1 MKRILVFFIC
11 CWLLPAAAGT
21 ACSEKAQSPETVQ
34 KAFQLAVKT
43 RAALEATGA
52 QVALVARV
60 GQDLSQ
66 YNLRFSHMAFVWRDH
81 PQGKWFVIHE
91 LNQCGTAD
99 SALYNEGLANFFFDD
114 MFAWD
119 ALIITPSAD
128 LQEKIVERLK
138 NPQQL
143 ESMHQA
149 RYNMV
154 AYPFST
160 QYQNSNQWVL
170 EILAD
175 AMRNAKQSHTNQS
188 MRAQSQ
194 TWLKE
199 NGYKPS
205 MLHIMTLQRLAG
217 RMFKANVAFDD
228 HPNADRFA
236 GKIEVVSV
244 DSVAEFMQKRDA
256 KSSSQTLSLQ

>member
-1 MKRILVFFIC
+1 M
-11 CWLLPAAAGT
+11 LPAAAGT
-21 ACSEKAQSPETVQ
+21 ACSEKIPAPETLQ

-43 RAALEATGA
+43 RNALDATGD

-66 YNLRFSHMAFVWRDH
+66 YNLHFSHMAFVWRDH
-81 PQGKWFVIHE
+81 PQGRWLVIHE
-91 LNQCGTAD
+91 LNQCGTAE

-119 ALIITPSAD
+119 ALIITPSPE
-128 LQEKIVERLK
+128 LQAKIIERLK

-149 RYNMV
+149 RYNML

-175 AMRNAKQSHTNQS
+175 AMRNAQQAE
-188 MRAQSQ
+188 RVQSQ
-194 TWLKE
+194 IWLKQ

-205 MLHIMTLQRLAG
+205 ILHIFALQRLAG
-217 RMFKANVAFDD
+217 RMFKANVAFDG

-236 GKIEVVSV
+236 GKIAVVSV
-244 DSVAEFMQKRDA
+244 DSVADFMQQRDI
-256 KSSSQTLSLQ
+256 KSSRQILSLQQYP

>member
-1 MKRILVFFIC
+1 MKRILVFLIC
-11 CWLLPAAAGT
+11 CWLLPATAGT

-43 RAALEATGA
+43 RAALDATGA

-81 PQGKWFVIHE
+81 PQGKWLAIHE

-114 MFAWD
+114 MFAWE
-119 ALIITPSAD
+119 ALIITPSAE
-128 LQEKIVERLK
+128 LQAKIVERLK
-138 NPQQL
+138 SPSQL
-143 ESMHQA
+143 ESMHEA

-160 QYQNSNQWVL
+160 RYQNSNQWVL

-175 AMRNAKQSHTNQS
+175 AMRNTEQSHSDQS
-188 MRAQSQ
+188 SRAQSQ
-194 TWLKE
+194 TWLKQ

-205 MLHIMTLQRLAG
+205 ILHIMALQRLAG

-228 HPNADRFA
+228 HPNADRYA
-236 GKIEVVSV
+236 GKIAVVSV
-244 DSVAEFMQKRDA
+244 DSVANFMQQRDA